1 MSPKSKQKSPRQ
13 NQKKQ
18 KSDKDDSLNSF
29 ARYSGIAI
37 QMVAI
42 ILIMTLAGVK
52 LDARRD
58 SETPVFTIV
67 LSLLGVFAGIYTAIK
82 DFIKK

>member
-1 MSPKSKQKSPRQ
+1 MNSTQKPKSQSKKPKQQKS
-13 NQKKQ
+13 
-18 KSDKDDSLNSF
+18 SKDSANSF

-42 ILIMTLAGVK
+42 IVIMTFAGVK
-52 LDARRD
+52 LDSRRASD
-58 SETPVFTIV
+58 TPVFTIIF
-67 LSLLGVFAGIYTAIK
+67 SLLGVFAGIYTAIK